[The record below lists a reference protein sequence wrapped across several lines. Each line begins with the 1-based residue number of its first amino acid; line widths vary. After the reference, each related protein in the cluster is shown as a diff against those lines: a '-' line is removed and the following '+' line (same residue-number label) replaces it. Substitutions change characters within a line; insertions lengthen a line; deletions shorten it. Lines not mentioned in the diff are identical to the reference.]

1 MTNEHPTKTSTKKLA
16 ILAISSAIG
25 IALLFISPL
34 IGLIVIGALLA
45 VVPPWGRTLSER
57 AFISGIVLI
66 GTTAIAF
73 PRAGGTPIDA
83 TSAKLFFAGLLI
95 AGLALYAIPQLRNTP
110 IPRPRITDGAL
121 LALFIVLT
129 YWLIAAYLN
138 ISSMEIVSGLFFSG
152 WDNQAHFTTFANT
165 YSNGSTTW
173 TTTDGTIA
181 WNQWYPSLHSTVWA
195 LAQYAAGTSGLTR
208 VDLLFPY
215 VQWSA
220 VSFAL
225 SVTALAWV
233 ASDLAGRWARTT
245 TSKRA
250 AQVATFLAAGG
261 TGAWILFGS
270 PQLLFNSGFTNF
282 TMAVAIVS
290 TTSYISIRSTR
301 SARTLGWFLIPL
313 AAIAV
318 IGLWTPLAI
327 GLIPAGVIVAVSLI
341 RWKAI
346 IGIAWLVLN
355 AVVGLLLAWQ
365 QLGDILAA
373 DDGSSAADFA
383 TSIGSVPT
391 GMAPFNIGA
400 AIAAPFV
407 AITIAVMLRRNRPLA
422 FGVAGPAV
430 FTGILA
436 IAFIPGTDAAGTSR
450 IQSYYV
456 LKALDAA
463 LLSAAPLIAAALA
476 VGLMYLA
483 RYVSTITTAATVT
496 GSALVGITAF
506 GYVGSTPNELSSG
519 FTVAPGI
526 EAGRERVRA
535 TEQTFVGDQILGAV
549 RATADLPEFTPIMWD
564 GPGILPNLWVA
575 TLHSTFSADQQTF
588 ILSIPGPPYG
598 EEATDYVKGALTVYP
613 NLKVGVVWT
622 SSASE
627 SFVKLRLVTVDPRRV
642 VLINGERD

>member
-1 MTNEHPTKTSTKKLA
+1 MIKTHIMKIG

-45 VVPPWGRTLSER
+45 VVPPWGRTLAER
-57 AFISGIVLI
+57 AFISGIVLL
-66 GTTAIAF
+66 GAAAIIF
-73 PRAGGTPIDA
+73 PRAGSTPVDVTIA
-83 TSAKLFFAGLLI
+83 RLFFAGLLI
-95 AGLALYAIPQLRNTP
+95 IGLLLYAIPKLRNAP
-110 IPRPRITDGAL
+110 IPKPRITDAAL
-121 LALFIVLT
+121 LALLVALT
-129 YWLIAAYLN
+129 YWLIAAYLS
-138 ISSMEIVSGLFFSG
+138 ISSTEIVSGLFFSG

-165 YSNGSTTW
+165 YTQASTTW
-173 TTTDGTIA
+173 ITPDGGMA

-195 LAQYAAGTSGLTR
+195 LAQYAAGATGLTR
-208 VDLLFPY
+208 VELLFPY
-215 VQWSA
+215 VQWNA

-225 SVTALAWV
+225 SVTALAWI
-233 ASDLAGRWARTT
+233 ASDLAGRWARAV

-250 AQVATFLAAGG
+250 AQGATLLAAGG
-261 TGAWILFGS
+261 TGAWVLFGS

-290 TTSYISIRSTR
+290 TASYLSIRSIR

-341 RWKAI
+341 RMKPV
-346 IGIAWLVLN
+346 IGIAWLVVN
-355 AVVGLLLAWQ
+355 AVVGLFLAWQ

-373 DDGSSAADFA
+373 DDGSSSAAEFA

-400 AIAAPFV
+400 AIAAPL
-407 AITIAVMLRRNRPLA
+407 AALTIAVMLRRNRPLA
-422 FGVAGPAV
+422 FGIAGPAV
-430 FTGILA
+430 FAGLLA
-436 IAFIPGTDAAGTSR
+436 VAFIPGTDTAGTSR

-463 LLSAAPLIAAALA
+463 LLSAAPLIAAAIA
-476 VGLMYLA
+476 VGLMYVA
-483 RYVSTITTAATVT
+483 RYVSTATATAAIT
-496 GSALVGITAF
+496 GSALVGIAAF
-506 GYVGSTPNELSSG
+506 GYVGSTPDELSSG

-549 RATADLPEFTPIMWD
+549 RATADLPEFTTIMWD

-598 EEATDYVKGALTVYP
+598 DEATEYIKGALNIYP
-613 NLKVGVVWT
+613 DLKVAVVWT

-642 VLINGERD
+642 VLRESTSA

>member
-1 MTNEHPTKTSTKKLA
+1 MNKAPMMKIG
-16 ILAISSAIG
+16 ILAIASAIG
-25 IALLFISPL
+25 IALLFVSPL
-34 IGLIVIGALLA
+34 IGFIVIGALLA
-45 VVPPWGRTLSER
+45 VVPPWGRTLAER
-57 AFISGIVLI
+57 AFISGIVLFGAAAVI
-66 GTTAIAF
+66 F
-73 PRAGGTPIDA
+73 PRAGSTPIDA
-83 TSAKLFFAGLLI
+83 TTARMFFAGLLVI
-95 AGLALYAIPQLRNTP
+95 GLALYAIPQLRTTP
-110 IPRPRITDGAL
+110 IPKPRITDAAL
-121 LALFIVLT
+121 LTLLVVLT

-138 ISSMEIVSGLFFSG
+138 ISSTEIVSGLFFSG

-165 YSNGSTTW
+165 YTQGSTTW
-173 TTTDGTIA
+173 TTPDGAIA
-181 WNQWYPSLHSTVWA
+181 WNQWYPSLHSTVWS
-195 LAQYAAGTSGLTR
+195 LAQYAAGASGLTR
-208 VDLLFPY
+208 VELLFPY
-215 VQWSA
+215 VQWNA

-225 SVTALAWV
+225 SVTALAWIS
-233 ASDLAGRWARTT
+233 SDFAGRWAQTL

-250 AQVATFLAAGG
+250 AQGATLLAAAG

-282 TMAVAIVS
+282 TMAVALVS
-290 TTSYISIRSTR
+290 TASYLAIRSTR
-301 SARTLGWFLIPL
+301 SARTLGWFLVPL

-327 GLIPAGVIVAVSLI
+327 GLIPAGVIVALSLI
-341 RWKAI
+341 RWRPV

-373 DDGSSAADFA
+373 EDGSAAEFA

-400 AIAAPFV
+400 AIAAPVV
-407 AITIAVMLRRNRPLA
+407 AITIAVMIRRNRPLA
-422 FGVAGPAV
+422 FGIAGPAV
-430 FTGILA
+430 FTGLLA
-436 IAFIPGTDAAGTSR
+436 LAFIPGTDAAGTSR

-463 LLSAAPLIAAALA
+463 LLAAAPLIAAAIA
-476 VGLMYLA
+476 VGLVYLT
-483 RYVSTITTAATVT
+483 RYVSTVTATAAIT

-506 GYVGSTPNELSSG
+506 GYVGSTPDELSSG

-535 TEQTFVGDQILGAV
+535 TQQTFVGDQILGAV
-549 RATADLPEFTPIMWD
+549 RATADLPEFTTIMWD

-598 EEATDYVKGALTVYP
+598 DEATDYIKGALTIYP
-613 NLKVGVVWT
+613 ELKVAVVWT

-627 SFVKLRLVTVDPRRV
+627 SFVKLRLVTADPRRV
-642 VLINGERD
+642 VLRQSVPA

>member
-1 MTNEHPTKTSTKKLA
+1 MIKTHIMKIG

-25 IALLFISPL
+25 IALLFVSPL
-34 IGLIVIGALLA
+34 LGLIVIGALLA
-45 VVPPWGRTLSER
+45 VVPPWGRTLAER
-57 AFISGIVLI
+57 AFISGVVLLGAAAIV
-66 GTTAIAF
+66 F
-73 PRAGGTPIDA
+73 PRAGSTPIDA
-83 TSAKLFFAGLLI
+83 STARLFFAGLLVL
-95 AGLALYAIPQLRNTP
+95 GLLLYAVPKLRNTP
-110 IPRPRITDGAL
+110 IPKPRVTDAAL
-121 LALFIVLT
+121 LALLVALT

-138 ISSMEIVSGLFFSG
+138 ISSTEIVSGLFFSG

-165 YSNGSTTW
+165 YTQGSTTW
-173 TTTDGTIA
+173 ITPDGGIA

-195 LAQYAAGTSGLTR
+195 LAQYAAGATGLTR
-208 VDLLFPY
+208 VELLFPY
-215 VQWSA
+215 VQWNA
-220 VSFAL
+220 VAFAL
-225 SVTALAWV
+225 SVTAFAWI
-233 ASDLAGRWARTT
+233 ASDLAGRWARTV

-250 AQVATFLAAGG
+250 AQGATLLAAAGA
-261 TGAWILFGS
+261 GAWTLFGS

-282 TMAVAIVS
+282 TLAVAIVS
-290 TTSYISIRSTR
+290 TASYLSIRSIR

-341 RWKAI
+341 RWKPVV
-346 IGIAWLVLN
+346 GIAWLVVN
-355 AVVGLLLAWQ
+355 AVVGLFLAWQ

-373 DDGSSAADFA
+373 DDGSSAAEFA

-400 AIAAPFV
+400 AIAAPL
-407 AITIAVMLRRNRPLA
+407 AALTIAVMLRRNRPLA
-422 FGVAGPAV
+422 FGIAGPAV
-430 FTGILA
+430 FAGLLA
-436 IAFIPGTDAAGTSR
+436 VAFIPGTDAAGTSR

-463 LLSAAPLIAAALA
+463 LLSAAPLIAAAIA
-476 VGLMYLA
+476 VGLMYVA
-483 RYVSTITTAATVT
+483 RYVSTVTATAAIT

-535 TEQTFVGDQILGAV
+535 IQQTFVGDQILGAV
-549 RATADLPEFTPIMWD
+549 NATEDLPEFTTIMWD

-598 EEATDYVKGALTVYP
+598 DEATEYIKGALNIYP
-613 NLKVGVVWT
+613 DLKVAVVWT

-642 VLINGERD
+642 VLRESTSA